1 MEDVMAPLTQI
12 ERWCVSVA
20 GDLERHF
27 MIRAVAAAILAIL
40 AASCVSIGAYNAR
53 TPHDAG
59 VVHAASN
66 VNYGE
71 GSRRTLDVYVPEAR
85 PTRAPV
91 IVFFY
96 GGGWSSGAKGDYTF
110 AGDAFAAQGFV
121 TFVPDYRVYPE
132 VQFPGFVD
140 DAAAAVR
147 WVQANAER
155 YGGDPDRIVL
165 VGHSAGAHI
174 AMLTA
179 LDPHYAEQASFDRS
193 AIRGVVGLAGAYGF
207 DNFNVPLLRN
217 VFGSAEDPMTTMPV
231 HYARREAPPI
241 LLLHGERDRRVPVRS
256 SSRMYAVASSAG
268 QQAEIKI
275 YPGVDHP
282 GIMQALAIARRDEA
296 PVLEDVVTFAR
307 RVTGVH
313 VAESAPTPAGAH

>member
-1 MEDVMAPLTQI
+1 MKNVMAPLTRI

-27 MIRAVAAAILAIL
+27 MLRAIAAAILTVL

-59 VVHAASN
+59 VLHAGTN

-71 GSRRTLDVYVPEAR
+71 GPRRTLDIYVPEAR

-132 VQFPGFVD
+132 VQFPAFVD

-179 LDPHYAEQASFDRS
+179 LDTRYAEQAGFDRS

-207 DNFNVPLLRN
+207 DNFNIPLLQN
-217 VFGSAEDPMTTMPV
+217 VFGSAEEPMATMPV
-231 HYARREAPPI
+231 HFVRGDAPPI

-256 SSRMYAVASSAG
+256 SSRMYQVASGAG
-268 QQAEIKI
+268 QQAELKI

-296 PVLEDVVTFAR
+296 PVLEDAVTFAR

-313 VAESAPTPAGAH
+313 VAETARAPTGAH

>member
-1 MEDVMAPLTQI
+1 VVRAANDV
-12 ERWCVSVA
+12 RY
-20 GDLERHF
+20 GD
-27 MIRAVAAAILAIL
+27 
-40 AASCVSIGAYNAR
+40 G
-53 TPHDAG
+53 P
-59 VVHAASN
+59 
-66 VNYGE
+66 
-71 GSRRTLDVYVPEAR
+71 RRTLDVYVPEAR

-96 GGGWSSGAKGDYTF
+96 GGGWSSGAKGDYSF

-132 VQFPGFVD
+132 VRFPDFVE
-140 DAAAAVR
+140 AAASAVR
-147 WVQANAER
+147 WVEANAAR

-179 LDPHYAEQASFDRS
+179 LDPHYAEAAGFDRS

-207 DNFNVPLLRN
+207 DNFDMPLLRN
-217 VFGSAEDPMTTMPV
+217 VFGAATDPMTAMPV
-231 HYARREAPPI
+231 HFARGDAPAI
-241 LLLHGERDRRVPVRS
+241 LLLHGERDRRVPVVS
-256 SSRMYAVASSAG
+256 TTRMYQVARQVG
-268 QQAEIKI
+268 QQAEMKV

-296 PVLEDVVTFAR
+296 PVLRDAVDFAR

-313 VAESAPTPAGAH
+313 VAAAASAPAAAH

>member
-1 MEDVMAPLTQI
+1 
-12 ERWCVSVA
+12 
-20 GDLERHF
+20 
-27 MIRAVAAAILAIL
+27 MIRAVAASILAIL

-53 TPHDAG
+53 TPHDSG
-59 VVHAASN
+59 VVHPANDAA
-66 VNYGE
+66 YGE
-71 GSRRTLDVYVPEAR
+71 GPRRTLDIYVPEAR
-85 PTRAPV
+85 PARAPV
-91 IVFFY
+91 IIFFY

-132 VQFPGFVD
+132 VQFPGFVE

-147 WVQANAER
+147 WVQANAAR
-155 YGGDPDRIVL
+155 YGGDPNRIVL

-179 LDPHYAEQASFDRS
+179 LDPHYAEAAGFDRA
-193 AIRGVVGLAGAYGF
+193 AIRGVAGLAGAYGF
-207 DNFNVPLLRN
+207 DNFNMPLLRN
-217 VFGSAEDPMTTMPV
+217 VFGAATDPMIAMPV
-231 HYARREAPPI
+231 HFVRGDGPPI
-241 LLLHGERDRRVPVRS
+241 LLLHGERDRRVPLRS

-268 QQAEIKI
+268 QHAELKI

-282 GIMQALAIARRDEA
+282 GIMQALAIARRNEA
-296 PVLEDVVTFAR
+296 PVLQDVVTFAR

-313 VAESAPTPAGAH
+313 VAETAPAPAGAH

>member
-1 MEDVMAPLTQI
+1 MAPLTRI
-12 ERWCVSVA
+12 ERWCVSTA
-20 GDLERHF
+20 GDIERPF
-27 MIRAVAAAILAIL
+27 MIRAFAAASLTIL

-59 VVHAASN
+59 VVHAANDVS
-66 VNYGE
+66 YGE
-71 GSRRTLDVYVPEAR
+71 GPRRTLDVYVPEAR

-132 VQFPGFVD
+132 VRFPAFVE

-147 WVQANAER
+147 WVEANAER
-155 YGGDPDRIVL
+155 YGGDPHRIVL

-179 LDPHYAEQASFDRS
+179 LDPHYAQQAGFDRG

-207 DNFNVPLLRN
+207 DNFRVPLLQN
-217 VFGSAEDPMTTMPV
+217 VFGSAPEPMATMPV
-231 HYARREAPPI
+231 HFTRRDAPPI
-241 LLLHGERDRRVPVRS
+241 LLLHGDRDRRVPVMS
-256 SSRMYAVASSAG
+256 TERMYRTAEAAG
-268 QQAEIKI
+268 QQAEMKI
-275 YPGVDHP
+275 YSGVDHP
-282 GIMQALAIARRDEA
+282 GIMQSLAIARRGEA
-296 PVLEDVVTFAR
+296 PVLRDVVDFAR

-313 VAESAPTPAGAH
+313 VAAATPTPTGAH

>member
-1 MEDVMAPLTQI
+1 MAPLTRI
-12 ERWCVSVA
+12 ERWCVSAA
-20 GDLERHF
+20 GDLEGHF
-27 MIRAVAAAILAIL
+27 MIRAIAAAILAVL

-53 TPHDAG
+53 TPHDEG
-59 VVHAASN
+59 VLHAAN
-66 VNYGE
+66 DVAYGE
-71 GSRRTLDVYVPEAR
+71 GPRRTLDVYVPQAR

-147 WVQANAER
+147 WVEANAER
-155 YGGDPDRIVL
+155 YGGDPNRIVL

-179 LDPHYAEQASFDRS
+179 LDPHYAERAGFDRR

-207 DNFNVPLLRN
+207 DNFDMPLLRN
-217 VFGSAEDPMTTMPV
+217 VFGSATDPMRAMPV
-231 HYARREAPPI
+231 HFVRGDGPPM

-256 SSRMYAVASSAG
+256 SSRMYADASSVG
-268 QQAEIKI
+268 QQAELKI

-282 GIMQALAIARRDEA
+282 GIMQALAIARRNEA
-296 PVLEDVVTFAR
+296 PVLEDAVTFAR

-313 VAESAPTPAGAH
+313 VAETAPTPAGAY